1 MIMKQKLH
9 LFLTFNREMLGPELT
24 FVHLTMGFED
34 KRKRLMKRHEG
45 GETFVEIMEVIK
57 HYEEMKIKDQ
67 MMNTHFFLI

>member
-1 MIMKQKLH
+1 MKQKSH
-9 LFLTFNREMLGPELT
+9 LSLTINREMLGPELT

-57 HYEEMKIKDQ
+57 L
-67 MMNTHFFLI
+67 T

>member
-57 HYEEMKIKDQ
+57 HSEEMKIKDQ

>member
-1 MIMKQKLH
+1 
-9 LFLTFNREMLGPELT
+9 MLGPELT

-57 HYEEMKIKDQ
+57 HYEDYDEYP
-67 MMNTHFFLI
+67 FFLNLI

>member
-1 MIMKQKLH
+1 
-9 LFLTFNREMLGPELT
+9 MLGPELT

-57 HYEEMKIKDQ
+57 HYEDKGSDNEYP
-67 MMNTHFFLI
+67 FFLNLI

>member
-1 MIMKQKLH
+1 
-9 LFLTFNREMLGPELT
+9 MLGPELT

-57 HYEEMKIKDQ
+57 HYVIR
-67 MMNTHFFLI
+67 

>member
-45 GETFVEIMEVIK
+45 GETFVEMMEVILNM
-57 HYEEMKIKDQ
+57 YVAQGTD
-67 MMNTHFFLI
+67 NLCPFLFW